1 MVALTLPKNSKVKP
15 GRLWNEPRGGPW
27 TQFQVYRWH
36 PDDNAD
42 PRLDTCWVE
51 RITCKPMV
59 LDALIKIKDEK
70 VAT

>member
-15 GRLWNEPRGGPW
+15 GRLWNEPRGD
-27 TQFQVYRWH
+27 YRWH